1 MSKIQLSRR
10 TLLTAAG
17 SAVLL
22 GLTACGGVQ
31 GTSSAASYPT
41 KAIEFI
47 VPVAPGG
54 STDTLSRA
62 IAKGLSEK
70 LGQPVAVINKPGGG
84 ATVGLTELKNA
95 QSDGYK
101 IGMIPTSTLAVRPLA
116 VKDASPL
123 TVDDFTVI
131 KALTV
136 EDVVLFTYKDSPVQ
150 TAQDVLALKGKPIKF
165 SSSGAGT
172 VTGTAQALFF
182 SALGAEAT
190 GVPFDGGAPAKTAVL
205 GKQVEVGGAHPGE
218 IAQEVEAGT
227 LVPLVTFS
235 EKRSEF
241 FPDVPTAQELGITVA
256 MDQRRFLGAPKDLPE
271 NVREKLVEATEAALQ
286 SEDYAQVL
294 KDGYFARN
302 ETDGASAATDLKD
315 TLENYKKQVANLGV
329 NLGG

>member
-1 MSKIQLSRR
+1 MSKTQITRR
-10 TLLTAAG
+10 TLIAAVS
-17 SAVLL
+17 SAALL

-31 GTSSAASYPT
+31 GASKAADYPT

-95 QSDGYK
+95 GADGYK
-101 IGMIPTSTLAVRPLA
+101 IGMIPSSPLAVRPLA
-116 VKDASPL
+116 VKDATPL
-123 TVDDFTVI
+123 SVDDFTVI

-150 TAQDVLALKGKPIKF
+150 TADDVLALKGKPIKY

-172 VTGTAQALFF
+172 VTGTAQAVFF
-182 SALGAEAT
+182 SALGADAT

-218 IAQEVEAGT
+218 IAQEVKAGT
-227 LVPLVTFS
+227 LVPLLTFS
-235 EKRSEF
+235 EERSQF
-241 FPDVPTAQELGITVA
+241 FPDVPTAKELGISVA
-256 MDQRRFLGAPKDLPE
+256 MDQRRFLGAPKNLPQ
-271 NVREKLVEATEAALQ
+271 NVLDKLVEATETALK

-302 ETDGASAATDLKD
+302 ETDGATASSDLKAN
-315 TLENYKKQVANLGV
+315 LENYKKQVSSLGV

>member
-1 MSKIQLSRR
+1 MSKTQISRR
-10 TLLTAAG
+10 TLIAAAG
-17 SAVLL
+17 SAALL

-31 GTSSAASYPT
+31 GTSNSADYPT

-95 QSDGYK
+95 EADGYK
-101 IGMIPTSTLAVRPLA
+101 IGMIPTSPLAVRPLA
-116 VKDASPL
+116 VKDENPL

-131 KALTV
+131 KAMTV
-136 EDVVLFTYKDSPVQ
+136 EDVVLFTYKDSPIQ
-150 TAQDVLALKGKPIKF
+150 TAQDVLDLKGKPIKY

-172 VTGTAQALFF
+172 VTGTAQAIFF

-205 GKQVEVGGAHPGE
+205 GKQVDLGGAHPGE
-218 IAQEVEAGT
+218 IAQEVKAGT
-227 LVPLVTFS
+227 LVPLLTFS
-235 EKRSEF
+235 EERSEF
-241 FPDVPTAQELGITVA
+241 FPDVPTAKELGISVA
-256 MDQRRFLGAPKDLPE
+256 MDQRRFLGAPKDLPQ
-271 NVREKLVEATEAALQ
+271 NVLDKLVEATEEALK
-286 SEDYAQVL
+286 SDAYAQVL

-302 ETDGASAATDLKD
+302 ETDGATAATDLKAN
-315 TLENYKKQVANLGV
+315 LEDYKKQVSSLGV

>member
-1 MSKIQLSRR
+1 MSKTQMSRR
-10 TLLTAAG
+10 TLIAAAG
-17 SAVLL
+17 SAALL

-31 GTSSAASYPT
+31 GTSNSADYPT

-95 QSDGYK
+95 EADGYK
-101 IGMIPTSTLAVRPLA
+101 IGMIPTSPLAVRPLA
-116 VKDASPL
+116 VKDENPL

-131 KALTV
+131 KAMTV
-136 EDVVLFTYKDSPVQ
+136 EDVVLFTYKDSPIQ
-150 TAQDVLALKGKPIKF
+150 TAQGVLDLKGKPIKY

-172 VTGTAQALFF
+172 VTGTAQAIFF

-205 GKQVEVGGAHPGE
+205 GKQVDLGGAHPGE
-218 IAQEVEAGT
+218 IAQEVKAGT

-235 EKRSEF
+235 EERSEF
-241 FPDVPTAQELGITVA
+241 FPDVPTAKELGISVA
-256 MDQRRFLGAPKDLPE
+256 MDQRRFLGAPKDLPQ
-271 NVREKLVEATEAALQ
+271 NVLDKLVEATEEALK
-286 SEDYAQVL
+286 SDAYAQVL

-302 ETDGASAATDLKD
+302 ETDGATAATDLKAQ
-315 TLENYKKQVANLGV
+315 LEDYKKQVSSLGV

>member
-1 MSKIQLSRR
+1 MSKTRISRR
-10 TLLTAAG
+10 TLIAATG
-17 SAVLL
+17 SVALL

-31 GTSSAASYPT
+31 GTSNAADYPT

-95 QSDGYK
+95 GADGYT

-116 VKDASPL
+116 VKDSAPL

-136 EDVVLFTYKDSPVQ
+136 EDVVLFTYKDSPLR
-150 TAQDVLALKGKPIKF
+150 TAQDVLDLKGKPVKY

-172 VTGTAQALFF
+172 VTGTAQAVFF

-218 IAQEVEAGT
+218 IAQEVKAGT

-235 EKRSEF
+235 EERSEF
-241 FPDVPTAQELGITVA
+241 FPDVPTATELGISVA
-256 MDQRRFLGAPKDLPE
+256 MDQRRFLGAPKNLPQ
-271 NVREKLVEATEAALQ
+271 NVLDKLVEATETALK
-286 SEDYAQVL
+286 SDAYAHVL

-302 ETDGASAATDLKD
+302 ELDGATAATDLK
-315 TLENYKKQVANLGV
+315 TKLEDYKKQLSSLGV